1 MTIFG
6 NRDFGQRELTTD
18 DVGDPNDSD
27 DPVTT
32 ESAPVAT
39 EDAPASP
46 LFAVDHRRVILRIN
60 GDQDIVVGRAEGR
73 EPAVEIAREM
83 VRHIEAASA
92 RGEWPQIDERFV
104 RPGAIV
110 SVDVQRGE

>member
-6 NRDFGQRELTTD
+6 NRSFAQRDLTEVGADAARD
-18 DVGDPNDSD
+18 DVDV
-27 DPVTT
+27 PVET
-32 ESAPVAT
+32 V
-39 EDAPASP
+39 DAPDSP
-46 LFAVDHRRVILRIN
+46 AFAIDIRRVVLRIH
-60 GDQDIVVGRAEGR
+60 GDEDIVVGRSEGR

>member
-6 NRDFGQRELTTD
+6 NRDFEPPDGPGEDTGVVA
-18 DVGDPNDSD
+18 DV
-27 DPVTT
+27 
-32 ESAPVAT
+32 
-39 EDAPASP
+39 DASPTAEVCSP
-46 LFAVDHRRVILRIN
+46 LFPADIRRVILRIN
-60 GDQDIVVGRAEGR
+60 GDEDIVVGRAEGR
-73 EPAVEIAREM
+73 DPAVEIAREM
-83 VRHIEAASA
+83 VRQIESASA

>member
-1 MTIFG
+1 
-6 NRDFGQRELTTD
+6 
-18 DVGDPNDSD
+18 
-27 DPVTT
+27 
-32 ESAPVAT
+32 
-39 EDAPASP
+39 
-46 LFAVDHRRVILRIN
+46 
-60 GDQDIVVGRAEGR
+60 
-73 EPAVEIAREM
+73 M

>member
-1 MTIFG
+1 MV
-6 NRDFGQRELTTD
+6 E
-18 DVGDPNDSD
+18 DSPTSLPFTAD
-27 DPVTT
+27 I
-32 ESAPVAT
+32 
-39 EDAPASP
+39 
-46 LFAVDHRRVILRIN
+46 RRVILRIN
-60 GDQDIVVGRAEGR
+60 GDEDIVVGRAEGR
-73 EPAVEIAREM
+73 EPAVEIARDV

>member
-6 NRDFGQRELTTD
+6 NRDFEQRDLGSVASED
-18 DVGDPNDSD
+18 FEAD
-27 DPVTT
+27 DPGAD
-32 ESAPVAT
+32 APV
-39 EDAPASP
+39 
-46 LFAVDHRRVILRIN
+46 FAVDNRRVVLRMH

-92 RGEWPQIDERFV
+92 RGEWPQIEERFI

>member
-6 NRDFGQRELTTD
+6 NRDFGQRELITD
-18 DVGDPNDSD
+18 DVGDAGDGD
-27 DPVTT
+27 GPVT
-32 ESAPVAT
+32 T

>member
-6 NRDFGQRELTTD
+6 NRDPGQH
-18 DVGDPNDSD
+18 DVAAVDVAAAGDADLED
-27 DPVTT
+27 V
-32 ESAPVAT
+32 EAPV
-39 EDAPASP
+39 
-46 LFAVDHRRVILRIN
+46 FAIDTRRVVLRIN
-60 GDQDIVVGRAEGR
+60 GDEDIVVGRAEGR
-73 EPAVEIAREM
+73 EPAVAIARDM

-110 SVDVQRGE
+110 SVDVQRGD

>member
-6 NRDFGQRELTTD
+6 NRDFGQRDLSA
-18 DVGDPNDSD
+18 VGSEDTSSEVD
-27 DPVTT
+27 DPG
-32 ESAPVAT
+32 EGAGAA
-39 EDAPASP
+39 APAP
-46 LFAVDHRRVILRIN
+46 PVFAVDTRRVVLRMH
-60 GDQDIVVGRAEGR
+60 GDQDIVVGRTEGR

>member
-6 NRDFGQRELTTD
+6 NRDFGQRDLGGAGAEPEH
-18 DVGDPNDSD
+18 GDIDAAVALED
-27 DPVTT
+27 TGPV
-32 ESAPVAT
+32 
-39 EDAPASP
+39 
-46 LFAVDHRRVILRIN
+46 FAVDNRRVVLRIN
-60 GDQDIVVGRAEGR
+60 GNEDIVVGRAEGR

-83 VRHIEAASA
+83 VRHIEAAAA

>member
-6 NRDFGQRELTTD
+6 NRDFGQRELTTE
-18 DVGDPNDSD
+18 DVGDAPDVD
-27 DPVTT
+27 G
-32 ESAPVAT
+32 PVAT
-39 EDAPASP
+39 EDASTSP
-46 LFAVDHRRVILRIN
+46 LFAVDIRRVILRIN

>member
-1 MTIFG
+1 MVEDSPSYTPFP
-6 NRDFGQRELTTD
+6 TD
-18 DVGDPNDSD
+18 V
-27 DPVTT
+27 
-32 ESAPVAT
+32 
-39 EDAPASP
+39 
-46 LFAVDHRRVILRIN
+46 RRVILRIN
-60 GDQDIVVGRAEGR
+60 GDQDIVVGRTEGR

>member
-6 NRDFGQRELTTD
+6 NRDFEQPAGTGD
-18 DVGDPNDSD
+18 AGGPPDVD
-27 DPVTT
+27 
-32 ESAPVAT
+32 APVAV
-39 EDAPASP
+39 EDSSPAP
-46 LFAVDHRRVILRIN
+46 LFTADVRRVILRIN
-60 GDQDIVVGRAEGR
+60 GDQDIVVGRTEGR

>member
-6 NRDFGQRELTTD
+6 NRDFGQRDLTTD
-18 DVGDPNDSD
+18 DVGDAHDIDGS
-27 DPVTT
+27 
-32 ESAPVAT
+32 VAT
-39 EDAPASP
+39 EDASP
-46 LFAVDHRRVILRIN
+46 SSLFAVDVRRVILRIN

>member
-18 DVGDPNDSD
+18 DVADAHDVDG
-27 DPVTT
+27 PVTT
-32 ESAPVAT
+32 E
-39 EDAPASP
+39 DASTSP
-46 LFAVDHRRVILRIN
+46 LFAVDIRRVILRIN

-83 VRHIEAASA
+83 VRHIEAASS

>member
-6 NRDFGQRELTTD
+6 NRDFGQRDLTAVDAEAVLD
-18 DVGDPNDSD
+18 DVGG
-27 DPVTT
+27 PVGTVDT
-32 ESAPVAT
+32 PAP
-39 EDAPASP
+39 P
-46 LFAVDHRRVILRIN
+46 LFAVDARRVVLRIN

-92 RGEWPQIDERFV
+92 RGEWPQIEERFV

>member
-6 NRDFGQRELTTD
+6 NRDFGQRDLSA
-18 DVGDPNDSD
+18 VGSEGTNAAVD
-27 DPVTT
+27 DPGLGAAAPA
-32 ESAPVAT
+32 APV
-39 EDAPASP
+39 
-46 LFAVDHRRVILRIN
+46 FAVDTRRVVLRMH

>member
-6 NRDFGQRELTTD
+6 NRDFEQRELTTD
-18 DVGDPNDSD
+18 DVGDAVDVDGPA
-27 DPVTT
+27 T
-32 ESAPVAT
+32 T
-39 EDAPASP
+39 EDALASP
-46 LFAVDHRRVILRIN
+46 LFTVDLRRVILRIN
-60 GDQDIVVGRAEGR
+60 GDEDIVVGRAEGR

>member
-6 NRDFGQRELTTD
+6 NRDFGQRELSTD
-18 DVGDPNDSD
+18 DGGGTHDVDGPL
-27 DPVTT
+27 
-32 ESAPVAT
+32 AT
-39 EDAPASP
+39 DETSPAP
-46 LFAVDHRRVILRIN
+46 LFAPDLRRVILRVN